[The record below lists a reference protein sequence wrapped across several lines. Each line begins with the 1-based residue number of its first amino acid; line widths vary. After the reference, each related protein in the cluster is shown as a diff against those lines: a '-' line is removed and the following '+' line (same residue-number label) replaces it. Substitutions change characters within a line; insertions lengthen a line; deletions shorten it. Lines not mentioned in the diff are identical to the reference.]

1 MTVWLI
7 NVFIAII
14 VASFNITRME
24 VAEEKKRNVKE
35 DGF

>member
-24 VAEEKKRNVKE
+24 VAEKE
-35 DGF
+35 T